1 MISIYRDGETFGPFT
16 MEQIVSMLNEGRVV
30 PEDLCLTE
38 GSEDWIPL
46 SEVLPR
52 KVVRPSGTMFPTPV
66 APQPKPEVQ
75 VIYQHKT
82 SFDQIREIVAAKKE
96 QIDQKLGPTLNKIHE
111 EAKKDGYE
119 DPVYLVWGVA
129 CLSAA
134 VILMIITEGKTLL
147 ISAALV
153 GAALITLYKYSKHPN
168 DR

>member
-1 MISIYRDGETFGPFT
+1 MISIYRDGDTFGPFT

-30 PEDLCLTE
+30 PEDLCLVE

-46 SEVLPR
+46 SEVLPK
-52 KVVRPSGTMFPTPV
+52 KVVRPAGTMFPTPV

-96 QIDQKLGPTLNKIHE
+96 QIDQKIGPALTKIHE
-111 EAKKDGYE
+111 EAKKDGFE
-119 DPVYLVWGVA
+119 DPVYLVSGIA
-129 CLSAA
+129 CMAIA
-134 VILMIITEGKTLL
+134 VILLIASEGKTLL
-147 ISAALV
+147 ISAGLV
-153 GAALITLYKYSKHPN
+153 GGGLITLYKYSKHPN

>member
-1 MISIYRDGETFGPFT
+1 
-16 MEQIVSMLNEGRVV
+16 
-30 PEDLCLTE
+30 
-38 GSEDWIPL
+38 
-46 SEVLPR
+46 
-52 KVVRPSGTMFPTPV
+52 
-66 APQPKPEVQ
+66 VQ

-96 QIDQKLGPTLNKIHE
+96 QIDQKLGPALNKIHE
-111 EAKKDGYE
+111 ETKKDGYE

-134 VILMIITEGKTLL
+134 VILMIISEGKTLL